1 MNLKNKYLGI
11 IPARSGSKGIENK
24 NICLLNGKP
33 LIEYTINAGLNSC
46 LKENIVVSTD
56 SEEIANISRKLG
68 VDVPFLRP
76 KELSTDSSSSIDLI
90 LHCLDKMIDYEN
102 IILLQPTS
110 PLRNHEHIN
119 EAIHQF
125 EISECNSLISTQKQT
140 FNRDYFFNYKN
151 DKIELSNSI
160 THQRRQDANLKMV
173 PNGAIYISSQKNIRE
188 NKTFFTSNTKF
199 YEMNKISSI
208 DIDDIE
214 DLKIC
219 ESLLLND
226 A

>member
-1 MNLKNKYLGI
+1 
-11 IPARSGSKGIENK
+11 
-24 NICLLNGKP
+24 
-33 LIEYTINAGLNSC
+33 
-46 LKENIVVSTD
+46 
-56 SEEIANISRKLG
+56 
-68 VDVPFLRP
+68 
-76 KELSTDSSSSIDLI
+76 
-90 LHCLDKMIDYEN
+90 
-102 IILLQPTS
+102 
-110 PLRNHEHIN
+110 
-119 EAIHQF
+119 
-125 EISECNSLISTQKQT
+125 
-140 FNRDYFFNYKN
+140 
-151 DKIELSNSI
+151 
-160 THQRRQDANLKMV
+160 MV